1 VTFPG
6 NPLVGAV
13 ATPPVA
19 EAQAWIRGRTFP
31 PDKALLDLAQA
42 VPSYAPAEALIRHV
56 GAVAREPET
65 SLYSEI
71 LGIPEL
77 RRALAAHLSADYRA
91 SVEPENVAI
100 TSGCNQAFCAAVS
113 ALAGPGDEV
122 ILSVPYYFNHLMWLQ
137 MQGIEPVCLPFDAE
151 RPGRVPLDRVED
163 AVTPRTRALVLV
175 SPCNPTGAE
184 FPSADIEAIHAFLSS
199 RGISLI
205 IDETYKDFRAD
216 AGPSHALMG
225 AGAHAREGLVQ
236 LFSFSKAYSM
246 TGYRVGAIACSGD
259 LLVEIEKILD
269 CVAICPPRI
278 SQEAA
283 CYALG
288 YLDDWRDAK
297 AALMRE
303 RVEALRGAFACS
315 NLEFQLISSGA
326 YFAYLRHPF
335 RGRPAR
341 DVARELADRENILCL
356 PGSFFGPD
364 QEDYLRLA
372 FANVE
377 SDRFP
382 ELVERLLRS
391 QPLAASP

>member
-1 VTFPG
+1 VTFRA
-6 NPLVGAV
+6 NPLVGAA

-19 EAQAWIRGRTFP
+19 EVQAWIRGRTFP
-31 PDKALLDLAQA
+31 ANKALLDLAQA

-56 GAVAREPET
+56 GDVAREPET
-65 SLYSEI
+65 ALYSEI
-71 LGIPEL
+71 LGTWKL
-77 RRALAAHLSADYRA
+77 REALAAHLGVDYRA
-91 SVEPENVAI
+91 SVAPENVAI
-100 TSGCNQAFCAAVS
+100 TSGCNQAFCVAAS

-137 MQGIEPVCLPFDAE
+137 MQGIEPVCLPFDAA
-151 RPGRVPLDRVED
+151 RPDRVPLARVEE
-163 AVTPRTRALVLV
+163 AVTPRTRAFVLV

-184 FPSADIEAIHAFLSS
+184 FPAADIDALHGFLSS
-199 RGISLI
+199 RGVSLI
-205 IDETYKDFRAD
+205 VDETYKDFRAD
-216 AGPSHALMG
+216 AGPPHTLM
-225 AGAHAREGLVQ
+225 ATGAHAREGLVQ

-246 TGYRVGAIACSGD
+246 TGYRVGAIACSRD
-259 LLVEIEKILD
+259 LLTEIEKVLD

-283 CYALG
+283 RYALG
-288 YLDDWRDAK
+288 HLDDWRDAK

-303 RVEALRGAFACS
+303 RVEALRRAFACS
-315 NLEFQLISSGA
+315 NLKFQLVSSGA

-335 RGRPAR
+335 PGRRAR

-356 PGSFFGPD
+356 PGSFFGPG

-377 SDRFP
+377 SDRIP

-391 QPLAASP
+391 QTEVSAL